1 MNRRLILLDY
11 QRLCVW
17 NTGATNIK
25 TAREIIK
32 KSLPSK
38 KTALSIRR
46 ILQWNGNTRIDFW
59 TPRSDSSLLINHIIT
74 SNPSWRAK
82 EYVPFRLRRPN
93 ALPRPRKHQQEFFKI
108 LTLNTQGVGKKRN
121 SLTQYIE
128 ESAVDF
134 AIIQETNLKEDKAY
148 FMTANYNSVHRASI
162 DLTESARGLMI
173 MYRRDLYT
181 VTILDVESSV
191 RNWILP
197 IIAKNIY
204 NGKQHLIVGVYL
216 NASRQVR
223 TKHFPL
229 FVRTIKKLRKENGET
244 EITVAGDF
252 NINPQELDSELT
264 TYHQLGLQRL
274 GEWNG
279 SEYTWRRIQN
289 GRFTSGSHIDHI
301 LSEPRETIPT
311 ISIDENYG
319 HSDHCPVL
327 AKWELP
333 PPPQPSKPVTRMN
346 HKLILAKA
354 DEIRR
359 SNYFAPLLQFIQDDD
374 PEQLAEELTKTCWK
388 AAEENHCTSTTIPGR
403 PRKKKK
409 MLISNQSKRLIK
421 ARKEALE
428 NHRQLQS
435 IESLEKVRD
444 ICSQTEKSLKNDKKT
459 RNINWQTKL
468 SDAIATG
475 EASDEA
481 WKTINS
487 CIGRA
492 RTRTSI
498 KSLENIATGEL
509 ATTEETIGEALFQ
522 HYKHLFSDNENFNS
536 IDWDA
541 IPIHHE
547 ESTLPYIND
556 PIEWPELYRCIR
568 KLGRGKSPGPDGVV
582 SELYITATQ
591 SNDPKLKEK
600 VKTEPICDLGKT
612 LLGLTKLIWRTGK
625 FPRCWDAAVIVSLPK
640 KPGSSKPGDYRG
652 ISLIPTISKLV
663 TSILATRILKGALE
677 TNRICPEQAG
687 FRSYE
692 EAVAQATLVYELTE
706 KARLKHQLSYITFI
720 DAEKAFDRAPHGA
733 IVAKSRAFGIRG
745 QALELIKNLYQ
756 HASFTVRNGSWTS
769 EPGKVEKG
777 VKQGDPL
784 SPILFCIFM
793 NDLNKAIQ
801 ANAPTPGHSL
811 YNGGPQ
817 ITAGKFAD
825 DVAMI
830 APNRETAMHQQT
842 AASEWMDTWKMK
854 ANAAK
859 CATMIIEPIYPGYT
873 PIDVNPEDW
882 KMQNQPIPI
891 KHEYTYLGIHLNS
904 NLGLH
909 QIAQFRLEKAI
920 SVKNMCLKFFWSRT
934 IPLHLKTTILK
945 AIIIPVC
952 TYGCEVWGWNSQAN
966 KDADKIIIE
975 CIRNIITGSKSSNH
989 HLLRICLDIEPIA
1002 ATATKKSIRLFKK
1015 STISK
1020 THFKDITK
1028 DLDPE
1033 EHSWAKKTIE
1043 EILKLIVPVNLT
1055 PELEFEKSPLVLD
1068 PENDKIFMTLIK
1080 NQLRRHYIKNSLQ
1093 EKPNELESIQ
1103 RFRKGQ
1109 SVKWNQLYL
1118 YAWKLHPTISKG
1130 FTVLL
1135 KIRITDYRGTYRL
1148 AREGKGL
1155 QEWNKTCPFCNLS
1168 EHPEYPEHIIIIC
1181 QKWKDIR
1188 QEIFGTTLMSDFEM
1202 IALTILTLG
1211 QPTETS
1217 VPRFAPKV
1225 NFEEN
1230 PTFMQTLTNNIQKF
1244 QKIATQPE
1252 ENPTLFDW
1260 IIKTAT
1266 FLDRIHFKR
1275 RKLIE
1280 NLMAPPKTRPQQG
1293 QRQTRITDY
1302 MS

>member
-1 MNRRLILLDY
+1 MDY

-17 NTGATNIK
+17 NTGASNIR
-25 TAREIIK
+25 TARENIK
-32 KSLPSK
+32 KSIPSK
-38 KTALSIRR
+38 ANAISIRR

-59 TPRSDSSLLINHIIT
+59 TRKSDLALIMNHLNNSRPT
-74 SNPSWRAK
+74 WRIK
-82 EYVPFRLRRPN
+82 EYAPFPLRRPN
-93 ALPRPRKHQQEFFKI
+93 ARPRPRKQQQECFQI
-108 LTLNTQGVGKKRN
+108 LTLNTQGIGKKYN
-121 SLTQYIE
+121 SFTQYIE
-128 ESAVDF
+128 QTAADF
-134 AIIQETNLKEDKAY
+134 AIIQETNLPAERTH
-148 FMTANYNSVHRASI
+148 FITTNYDSVHRASI
-162 DLTESARGLMI
+162 QSAESARGLMI
-173 MYRRDLYT
+173 MYRKDLYS

-191 RNWILP
+191 HNWILP

-216 NASRQVR
+216 NASKEVR
-223 TKHFPL
+223 EKHLPL
-229 FVRTIKKLRKENGET
+229 FVRTIAKLRKENGEM

-252 NINPQELDSELT
+252 NIKPCDMDSELA
-264 TYHQLGLQRL
+264 TYHHLGLQRM
-274 GEWNG
+274 GEWNE
-279 SEYTWRRIQN
+279 SDYTWRRIHK
-289 GRFTSGSHIDHI
+289 GTITSKSIIDHF
-301 LSEPRETIPT
+301 LTEPREATPT
-311 ISIDENYG
+311 ITIDYNYG
-319 HSDHCPVL
+319 GSDHNPVI

-333 PPPQPSKPVTRMN
+333 PPPPQSSKPVTRMN

-354 DEIRR
+354 DDLRR
-359 SNYFAPLLQFIQDDD
+359 TNYFAPLLELLQDDD
-374 PEQLAEELTKTCWK
+374 PEQLAEELTKACWK
-388 AAEENHCTSTTIPGR
+388 TAEENNCTSTSIPGR
-403 PRKKKK
+403 PRRKRK

-421 ARKEALE
+421 AREEAIE
-428 NHRQLQS
+428 NHRQLQTE
-435 IESLEKVRD
+435 ESREKALQ

-468 SDAIATG
+468 GDAIATG

-509 ATTEETIGEALFQ
+509 ATTEESIGEALFQ
-522 HYKHLFSDNENFNS
+522 HYKHLFSDTENFNS

-568 KLGRGKSPGPDGVV
+568 RLGRGKSPGPDGVV
-582 SELYITATQ
+582 SEFYITATQ
-591 SNDPKLKEK
+591 SDDPKLQEK
-600 VKTEPICDLGKT
+600 VKTDPICDLGRT

-663 TSILATRILKGALE
+663 TSILASRILKGALE

-692 EAVAQATLVYELTE
+692 EAVAQATLIYELTA
-706 KARLKHQLSYITFI
+706 KAHFKRQFSYITFI

-756 HASFTVRNGSWTS
+756 NASFVVRNGSWTS
-769 EPGKVEKG
+769 ESGKVEKG

-801 ANAPTPGHSL
+801 LDAPTTGHSL
-811 YNGGPQ
+811 YDGGPQ

-830 APNRETAMHQQT
+830 APNRETAIHQQL
-842 AASEWMDTWKMK
+842 AASKWMDTWKMR

-859 CATMIIEPIYPGYT
+859 CATMIMEPIYPGYT

-882 KMQNQPIPI
+882 KMQNQRIPI
-891 KHEYTYLGIHLNS
+891 TYEYTYLGIHLNAHLS
-904 NLGLH
+904 LH
-909 QIAQFRLEKAI
+909 QIAELRLKKAI
-920 SVKNMCLKFFWSRT
+920 SVKNMCLKFFWSRS
-934 IPLHLKTTILK
+934 IPLHLKITILK

-952 TYGCEVWGWNSQAN
+952 TYGCEVWGWNSKAS
-966 KDADKIIIE
+966 DAADKIITE
-975 CIRNIITGSKSSNH
+975 CIRNIITGSKTSNH

-1028 DLDPE
+1028 DLNPE
-1033 EHSWAKKTIE
+1033 EPSWATRTIE
-1043 EILKLIVPVNLT
+1043 EIINLNEPVNLT
-1055 PELEFEKSPLVLD
+1055 PEIEFEKTPLKACIND
-1068 PENDKIFMTLIK
+1068 ENYMDFIK
-1080 NQLRRHYIKNSLQ
+1080 NQLRRHTINNSLH
-1093 EKPNELESIQ
+1093 ESPKEPDSIK
-1103 RFRKGQ
+1103 RFRNGQ
-1109 SVKWNQLYL
+1109 SIKWNQLYL
-1118 YAWKLHPTISKG
+1118 QAWKLYPTISKG

-1135 KIRITDYRGTYRL
+1135 KIRITDFRGTYRL
-1148 AREGKGL
+1148 TREGKGL
-1155 QEWNKTCPFCNLS
+1155 PSWSHTCPFCNMPN
-1168 EHPEYPEHIIIIC
+1168 HPEYPEHIIMIC
-1181 QKWKDIR
+1181 SKWNDTRKDIFGVE
-1188 QEIFGTTLMSDFEM
+1188 QFTDIEKIAPTIITIGQPIEISTPRLAPLMSQQIVAKFN
-1202 IALTILTLG
+1202 TLLAEK
-1211 QPTETS
+1211 T
-1217 VPRFAPKV
+1217 K
-1225 NFEEN
+1225 
-1230 PTFMQTLTNNIQKF
+1230 KY
-1244 QKIATQPE
+1244 QKIANQPE
-1252 ENPTLFDW
+1252 ESPVLFDW

-1275 RKLIE
+1275 RKIIE
-1280 NLMAPPKTRPQQG
+1280 KLTKPPETEARPQQG
-1293 QRQTRITDY
+1293 LRQTRITDY